1 MFCKNLELDQFP
13 LQAFQASYKIEFKLS
28 SGKAGWERAE
38 TDQMFNLV
46 Q

>member
-28 SGKAGWERAE
+28 SDKAEWEGKSGVRP
-38 TDQMFNLV
+38 NV
-46 Q
+46 